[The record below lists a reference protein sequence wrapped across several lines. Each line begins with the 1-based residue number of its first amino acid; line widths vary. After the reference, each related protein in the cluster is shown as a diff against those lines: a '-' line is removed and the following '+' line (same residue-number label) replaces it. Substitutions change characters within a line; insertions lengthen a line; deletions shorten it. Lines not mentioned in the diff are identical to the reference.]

1 MKTISVRTGL
11 MLAFACISLL
21 TVVASGTGLAVLHS
35 IKGKQ
40 QTILEKSIPLVLLAK
55 ELVTDAGNLSR
66 HREEMSKVKDE
77 AALVSLQ
84 KEVVD
89 AISVI
94 KKDIQ
99 AFRDLDLGGDR
110 VDQFEEVISQF
121 TGHLAE
127 FSSDTEDRVRLGQAR
142 QVAYNQIL
150 SEAGRM
156 TELSESLVANGRAD
170 VSNALSTL
178 YDLIEDPGAIDK
190 IYDTLDTVLD
200 VKLFQSEEMA
210 SLKVNSL
217 LLPKQVVGMMAST
230 DAEDVERIAEDIAKT
245 LTALERN
252 VRSIRNPDLKGK
264 TEDILSKLKSLIKV
278 GEPGGFIAMSRDYLG
293 VLAHLTDLR
302 SSVLAQE
309 KSLAAVASKTEQSIR
324 AGIDVDKDA
333 MADEVA
339 FARTIMILL
348 SVAGIL
354 ISFAIGYFYVRRNI
368 LFRLAALNDATQ
380 LLSEGHK
387 DVVIPKATQDEL
399 GRMAAAL
406 QVFKENALEKEH
418 LESQRRED
426 EERMARER
434 TEEMA
439 RIARDFETSV
449 LGIVDSLAG
458 RAQGMRRSAESMRVR
473 ANGAGERTTTV
484 ATVSTEASGSVE
496 MVAAAAEELSASIQE
511 ISNQVTHS
519 TTASDAA
526 VAEARQIREDV
537 DGLSVASERIGE
549 IVDLINGIAS
559 QTNLLALNA
568 TIEAARAG
576 DAGKGFAVVA
586 NEVKSLASQSTMAT
600 EEIGSQVTRI
610 QEQVQRSVGAIQGI
624 VDTIENLNSISAT
637 IASSI
642 DQQRSATA
650 EISRSVQ
657 TAAQGAQEV
666 SRVIKDVAAD
676 VAETSTT
683 SGEVVDFSAHLVDE
697 SDTLKR
703 EVTQFLVNIRG
714 R

>member
-1 MKTISVRTGL
+1 MKTISVRMGL

-21 TVVASGTGLAVLHS
+21 TLVASGTGLAVLHS

-40 QTILEKSIPLVLLAK
+40 ETILEKSIPLVLLAK

-66 HREEMSKVKDE
+66 YREEMSKVRDGS
-77 AALVSLQ
+77 ALATLQ
-84 KEVVD
+84 KQVVD
-89 AISVI
+89 AISII
-94 KKDIQ
+94 KRDIQ

-110 VDQFEEVISQF
+110 AGRFEEVISQF

-127 FSSDTEDRVRLGQAR
+127 FASVTENRVRLGQAR
-142 QVAYNQIL
+142 QAASNQIL
-150 SEAGRM
+150 SDAGRM
-156 TELSESLVANGRAD
+156 TEVSESLVANGRAD

-178 YDLIEDPGAIDK
+178 YDLIEDPSAIDE

-230 DAEDVERIAEDIAKT
+230 EAEDVAAVADDIAKT

-252 VRSIRNPDLKGK
+252 VRSIRNPDQKAK
-264 TEDILSKLKSLIKV
+264 TEDILAALKDLIKV
-278 GEPGGFIAMSRDYLG
+278 GEPGGFIAMSREYL
-293 VLAHLTDLR
+293 VAQARLTDL
-302 SSVLAQE
+302 SASVLAQE
-309 KSLAAVASKTEQSIR
+309 KSLATVALETERSIR
-324 AGIDVDKDA
+324 AAIDVDKA
-333 MADEVA
+333 SMADEVA

-348 SVAGIL
+348 SIAGVL

-380 LLSEGHK
+380 QLSEGHK

-406 QVFKENALEKEH
+406 QVFKENALEKER

-426 EERMARER
+426 EDRTTRER
-434 TEEMA
+434 AEEMS
-439 RIARDFETSV
+439 RIAREFETSV
-449 LGIVDSLAG
+449 LGIVDSVAG
-458 RAQGMRRSAESMRVR
+458 RALGMRQSAESMRTR
-473 ANGAGERTTTV
+473 ANGAGQRTTTV
-484 ATVSTEASGSVE
+484 ATVSVEASRSVE
-496 MVAAAAEELSASIQE
+496 MVAAAAEELTASIRE
-511 ISNQVTHS
+511 ISDQVSHS
-519 TTASDAA
+519 ATASDAA
-526 VAEARQIREDV
+526 VAEARHIREEV
-537 DGLSVASERIGE
+537 NGLSVASERIGE
-549 IVDLINGIAS
+549 IVGLINGIAS

-576 DAGKGFAVVA
+576 EAGKGFAVVA
-586 NEVKSLASQSTMAT
+586 NEVKSLASQSSMAT
-600 EEIGSQVTRI
+600 EEIGSQITRI
-610 QEQVQRSVGAIQGI
+610 QEQVQRSVTAIQGI
-624 VDTIENLNSISAT
+624 VDTIENLNAIAGT

-657 TAAQGAQEV
+657 TAAMGAEEV

-683 SGEVVDFSAHLVDE
+683 SGEVVDVSGQLVDE
-697 SDTLKR
+697 SDSLKR

-714 R
+714 Q